1 MRSWGWLVV
10 GGAGLWVVALY
21 PGLLLGGELAMLQS
35 GVALLLCLLTSTGT
49 FWWAMRAGNTPEKQ
63 LLATLGGSGV
73 RMLAV
78 LGAGL
83 ILRLAW
89 PEEFNDYFWIWIA
102 VFYLFLLAMET
113 MLLVRNKQNA
123 TL

>member
-1 MRSWGWLVV
+1 MRSWGWLVA
-10 GGAGLWVVALY
+10 GGVGLWVVALY

-35 GVALLLCLLTSTGT
+35 AVALLLCLVTSMGT
-49 FWWAMRAGNTPEKQ
+49 FWWAMHAGTTPEKQ

-83 ILRLAW
+83 VLRLAW
-89 PEEFNDYFWIWIA
+89 PEVFNDYFWIWIA
-102 VFYLFLLAMET
+102 IFYLFLLAVET

>member
-1 MRSWGWLVV
+1 
-10 GGAGLWVVALY
+10 
-21 PGLLLGGELAMLQS
+21 
-35 GVALLLCLLTSTGT
+35 
-49 FWWAMRAGNTPEKQ
+49 
-63 LLATLGGSGV
+63 
-73 RMLAV
+73 MLAV